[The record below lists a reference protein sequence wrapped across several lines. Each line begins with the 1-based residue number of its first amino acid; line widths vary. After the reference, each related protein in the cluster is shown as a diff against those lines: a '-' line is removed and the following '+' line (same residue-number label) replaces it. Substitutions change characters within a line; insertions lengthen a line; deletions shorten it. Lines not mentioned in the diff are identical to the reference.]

1 MGFPSMVVA
10 NLGTK
15 AGVLL
20 VGTVFAAAGWL
31 VTHTVENVVSVP
43 TVEYDIDVS
52 EKDSGRVAVTVRN
65 LSQDHKFSELEFLLR
80 LPVGGSGKFK
90 KGAVDPI
97 PPAYSERE
105 ITERNDFDISYP
117 AIGLHPGTS
126 LRLTASYSGD
136 TIPTFHIEPAGE
148 EAVRLLAKGYLTW
161 IIRNEVEVLFGFF
174 VAWAAIVIIALGKMT
189 GGGGNE
195 D

>member
-1 MGFPSMVVA
+1 MGFSNKVVA

-15 AGVLL
+15 VGALL
-20 VGTVFAAAGWL
+20 VGTIFAAAGWL
-31 VTHTVENVVSVP
+31 VTHTVENFVSVP

-65 LSQDHKFSELEFLLR
+65 LSQDHKFSYLTFMLR
-80 LPVGGSGKFK
+80 LPLGGSGKFNE
-90 KGAVDPI
+90 GAVEPI

-105 ITERNDFDISYP
+105 RTNPQDFDISYP

-126 LRLTASYSGD
+126 VRLTASYSGD
-136 TIPTFHIEPAGE
+136 TIPTFHIEPSGE
-148 EAVRLLAKGYLTW
+148 GARLLAKGWLTW

-174 VAWAAIVIIALGKMT
+174 VAWAVTVIIALGKMT
-189 GGGGNE
+189 GGGGNGA
-195 D
+195 

>member
-1 MGFPSMVVA
+1 MGFSNIVA

-15 AGVLL
+15 VGALL
-20 VGTVFAAAGWL
+20 VGTIFAAAGWL
-31 VTHTVENVVSVP
+31 VAHTVENVVSVP

-65 LSQDHKFSELEFLLR
+65 LPQDHKFDKLKFMLR
-80 LPVGGSGKFK
+80 LPLDGSGKFK
-90 KGAVDPI
+90 EGAVEPI
-97 PPAYSERE
+97 PPAYSERQR
-105 ITERNDFDISYP
+105 TDRQDFDISYP

-126 LRLTASYSGD
+126 VRLTASYSGD
-136 TIPTFHIEPAGE
+136 TIPTFNIEPSGE
-148 EAVRLLAKGYLTW
+148 GARLLAKGYLTQ

-174 VAWAAIVIIALGKMT
+174 LAWVVTVIFALGTMP
-189 GGGGNE
+189 GGGGNG